1 MNLVVISFYVVTAL
15 MTLGLLSILL
25 FGVRS
30 LVYGKVNIF
39 TLVIMCIPIVL
50 LVVLGFVVGDWA
62 RAGIFTIVIMLVLA
76 VFSLLVT
83 GVKGLFS

>member
-1 MNLVVISFYVVTAL
+1 MNLVVISFYIVTAL
-15 MTLGLLSILL
+15 MALGLLSILL

-39 TLVIMCIPIVL
+39 TMVILFIPIVL
-50 LVVLGFVVGDWA
+50 LVGLGLVIGDWS
-62 RAGIFTIVIMLVLA
+62 RAGLFTIIIMLGLA

-83 GVKGLFS
+83 GIKGLFT

>member
-1 MNLVVISFYVVTAL
+1 MNLVVISFYIVTAL
-15 MTLGLLSILL
+15 MALGLLSILL

-39 TLVIMCIPIVL
+39 TLVILCVPIVL
-50 LVVLGFVVGDWA
+50 LVGLGLVIGDWS
-62 RAGIFTIVIMLVLA
+62 RAGLLTIVIMLALA

-83 GVKGLFS
+83 GIKGLFT